1 MKPRTNIILPLAVIA
16 GIALSAS
23 AGAATI
29 VTNFVATGTSFLST
43 SGDLTSG
50 HYTGGLNSTIAF
62 TPTTPTFTFRYDITG
77 LGLGAADHL
86 QITATSTGGTLTNTG
101 HGISVAGGGNNN
113 WWTNSD
119 GALSFTVAIR
129 NASNVDITSSHT
141 VDLTGA
147 SLRWA
152 SSTPASTFS
161 IAGSGP
167 FSFKDVS
174 LQKFTLPTGQT
185 NETAFTATRNNH
197 NVTQF
202 AQLRFDIAAIPEPA
216 SAMLGG
222 LGMLALVLR
231 RRRA

>member
-1 MKPRTNIILPLAVIA
+1 MKPRTNTILPLVVIA

-29 VTNFVATGTSFLST
+29 VTNFKASVDTTN
-43 SGDLTSG
+43 
-50 HYTGGLNSTIAF
+50 HYTGGLASTISFGVA
-62 TPTTPTFTFRYDITG
+62 TASPFTFRYDITG

-86 QITATSTGGTLTNTG
+86 LITVASTGGNLLNAGG
-101 HGISVAGGGNNN
+101 HGIAVVGGGNDN

-119 GALSFTVAIR
+119 GPLSFVVAIR

-147 SLRWA
+147 SLRWTDVA
-152 SSTPASTFS
+152 SPTFN

-167 FSFKDVS
+167 FSYSSPDGNGI
-174 LQKFTLPTGQT
+174 QNFTLPTGQT
-185 NETAFTATRNNH
+185 NETAFTATRNNDD
-197 NVTQF
+197 VTQF
-202 AQLRFDIAAIPEPA
+202 AQLRFDIAAIPEPT

>member
-1 MKPRTNIILPLAVIA
+1 MKPRTNTILPLAVIA

-29 VTNFVATGTSFLST
+29 VTNFVATASLST

-62 TPTTPTFTFRYDITG
+62 NPTTPTFTFRYDITG

-86 QITATSTGGTLTNTG
+86 LITATSAGGNLTNTT
-101 HGISVAGGGNNN
+101 HGISVASGGADNSN

-119 GALSFTVAIR
+119 GPLSFVVAIR

-147 SLRWA
+147 SLRWGNG
-152 SSTPASTFS
+152 TPASTFS

-167 FSFKDVS
+167 FSFADVS

-185 NETAFTATRNNH
+185 NETAFSATRNNDAI
-197 NVTQF
+197 TQF
-202 AQLRFDIAAIPEPA
+202 AQLRFDIAAIPEPT